1 MNNTINQEDED
12 WLDALAG
19 NPRPGMDPLNKA
31 QALVVRDALLKQQ
44 EEIKAYART
53 ITPEQKNKMRQ
64 RLVSAG
70 LMEAKTNNSTQSGL
84 LEKFLGIFGVSG
96 KGGAITIPLWGV
108 AAVLF
113 IVVAAVIQTGLTT
126 YNVQD
131 KTSSGLLGQDRPRG
145 TTKLIVDDPRV
156 KLAELQ
162 AGLQDVKANFEIKQ
176 LYGKTWPIES
186 NRFQIDIKLNDKVNE
201 PVFAYLEEQG
211 IPTVENGI
219 VRILIQRPAAKP

>member
-1 MNNTINQEDED
+1 MSNKNNQEDED

-19 NPRPGMDPLNKA
+19 KPRPGMD
-31 QALVVRDALLKQQ
+31 ALAAAEALAVGNALSERRESIEA
-44 EEIKAYART
+44 EEITLAEINRF
-53 ITPEQKNKMRQ
+53 RQ
-64 RLVSAG
+64 RLEREGFRAA
-70 LMEAKTNNSTQSGL
+70 ETDNSTQSGL
-84 LEKFLGIFGVSG
+84 LERFLGIFGASD